1 MEDVPIK
8 KILDFSAGM
17 VHNED
22 YPTRLGKRMCCK
34 THIMRVNYR
43 KKTTA
48 GNKTGQNAILRR
60 KHDHDGRADDMDLLS
75 SNSSLMMEK
84 ALGYL
89 WTKQAAIADNVTNA
103 ETPGYRE
110 KVVTFEDS
118 LRSKLLRASR
128 QAAPVKSMRQVLETT
143 PFSVTEQK
151 VQTRMDDN
159 GVNVTAQMSEAIR
172 NAYQMRYVMS
182 SINGGLNTLRTAI
195 RGQ

>member
-1 MEDVPIK
+1 
-8 KILDFSAGM
+8 
-17 VHNED
+17 
-22 YPTRLGKRMCCK
+22 
-34 THIMRVNYR
+34 
-43 KKTTA
+43 
-48 GNKTGQNAILRR
+48 
-60 KHDHDGRADDMDLLS
+60 MDLLS

-84 ALGYL
+84 ALSYL
-89 WTKQAAIADNVTNA
+89 WTKQAAIADNITNA
-103 ETPGYRE
+103 ETPGYKE

-118 LRSKLLRASR
+118 LKGKLLMASR
-128 QAAPVKSMRQVLETT
+128 KAAPVKSMRQVLEET

-182 SINGGLNTLRTAI
+182 SINSGLSVLRTAI